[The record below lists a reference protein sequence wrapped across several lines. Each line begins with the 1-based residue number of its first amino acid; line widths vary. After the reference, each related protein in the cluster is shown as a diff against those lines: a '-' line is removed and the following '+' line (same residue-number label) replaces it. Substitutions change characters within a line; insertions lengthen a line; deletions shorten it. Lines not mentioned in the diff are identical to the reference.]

1 MRLKYVLQ
9 DVENIGCSNYIDN
22 IEISD
27 VTSNLSSVRPGSVFV
42 AVKGRNFD
50 GHTVISKAVERGALC
65 VVCQDDTVTD
75 VCTVKVKDSRKALSV
90 LCSNLNGR
98 PSEKLTIIG
107 ITGTNGKTTTCHMLH
122 RILSENGIR
131 CGVIGTVE
139 SFRENDRG
147 VVVKEQTGFTTPGP
161 EILQPLF
168 RKMYESGC
176 THVVMEVSSQAL
188 DQERVFGMD
197 FSLGIFT
204 NLSVDHLDYHG
215 DMLSYKDAKL
225 KLFYQSKNRLAN
237 ADSDYSAPFVSMAK
251 TYSVYGSSDFYAEN
265 VCVTVNGCSYD
276 LFCDGKK
283 YPVSLSVTGLFN
295 VYNSLAAI
303 SSAIMLGIDA
313 KKAADSVKKFD
324 GVCGRMEKIAVNA
337 PFSVYIDFAHTPDGL
352 LNLLIS
358 LRSFVKGK
366 MILVFG
372 CGGDRDR
379 SKRPEMGRIAVGYA
393 DHVVITSDNPRSEDP
408 KKIIEDIISGIPES
422 NNYTVECDRK
432 DAIKYALSIA
442 KKDDAVILAGKGHEP
457 YQEIKG
463 VKYPF
468 DEREIV
474 IGSL

>member
-1 MRLKYVLQ
+1 
-9 DVENIGCSNYIDN
+9 
-22 IEISD
+22 
-27 VTSNLSSVRPGSVFV
+27 
-42 AVKGRNFD
+42 
-50 GHTVISKAVERGALC
+50 
-65 VVCQDDTVTD
+65 
-75 VCTVKVKDSRKALSV
+75 
-90 LCSNLNGR
+90 
-98 PSEKLTIIG
+98 
-107 ITGTNGKTTTCHMLH
+107 
-122 RILSENGIR
+122 
-131 CGVIGTVE
+131 
-139 SFRENDRG
+139 
-147 VVVKEQTGFTTPGP
+147 
-161 EILQPLF
+161 
-168 RKMYESGC
+168 
-176 THVVMEVSSQAL
+176 MEVSSQAL
-188 DQERVFGMD
+188 YQERVFGME
-197 FSLGIFT
+197 FSLGVFT

-225 KLFYQSKNRLAN
+225 KLFYQSEKRLAN
-237 ADSDYSAPFVSMAK
+237 ADSDYSAPFVSMAN

-276 LFCDGKK
+276 LFFDGKK
-283 YPVSLSVTGLFN
+283 IPVSLSVTGLFN

-324 GVCGRMEKIAVNA
+324 GVCGRMEKITVNA

-366 MILVFG
+366 IILVFG

-422 NNYTVECDRK
+422 NNYTVEADRK
-432 DAIKYALSIA
+432 NAIKYALSIA